1 MENIPRFKISFIY
14 VGVLLFL
21 PMAKQDKI
29 SMPSSVGGIVRYMD
43 ESTSNISLQPIVI
56 IYIIIAV
63 VVVFG
68 IVVPLL

>member
-1 MENIPRFKISFIY
+1 MSRAYN
-14 VGVLLFL
+14 LF
-21 PMAKQDKI
+21 MAKQDKI

-68 IVVPLL
+68 IVVPFL